1 MAMLEVKNL
10 GSSFGGL
17 RAVNGFDIKIEK
29 GELYGLIGPNGAG
42 KTTVF
47 NLLTGVYKP
56 DTGSIVLDGTEITGK
71 STIEISKAGI
81 ARTFQNI
88 RLFKDMSVLDNV
100 KTGLHNKHEYSFL
113 AGIFH
118 TPAYQKVEKQMNEQ
132 AMELLRV
139 FELEE
144 EADTLASNLPYGKQR
159 KLEIARAMAT
169 EPKLL
174 LLDEPAA
181 GMNPNETEALM
192 DMIRFVRDHFNMTVL
207 LIEHD
212 MRLVSGICEELT
224 VLNFGEVLAQ
234 VGSGVVLHDR
244 RVLTGFV
251 GGVGG

>member
-1 MAMLEVKNL
+1 MEFP
-10 GSSFGGL
+10 SGGL

-169 EPKLL
+169 EP
-174 LLDEPAA
+174 EASASGRA
-181 GMNPNETEALM
+181 GSRYESERDRGADGYDP
-192 DMIRFVRDHFNMTVL
+192 IR
-207 LIEHD
+207 
-212 MRLVSGICEELT
+212 
-224 VLNFGEVLAQ
+224 A
-234 VGSGVVLHDR
+234 GSFQYDCSADR
-244 RVLTGFV
+244 A
-251 GGVGG
+251 